1 MRDHITKSST
11 LREVANSIPLPTV
24 SDIKSWNKLNTP
36 VPTGYIATDYVVSLG
51 LWGADLS
58 DFK

>member
-1 MRDHITKSST
+1 MLDHITKSSS
-11 LREVANSIPLPTV
+11 LREVANSIPLPTT

-36 VPTGYIATDYVVSLG
+36 VPSGYTAADYSITLG